1 MRGAEQVTYLS
12 QFQKNI
18 VTKGERKRDNLL
30 SFTKEQNNCSTSSL
44 RNIITVHTRNVISTM
59 LQISID
65 NDARFTSFTRQNQKQ
80 CFMQLWFST
89 VNLWSNWNLL
99 AYTQLQANFI
109 LDIIINFDKY
119 DMSNFKVPSAVVRD
133 SGFLVHV

>member
-89 VNLWSNWNLL
+89 VNL
-99 AYTQLQANFI
+99 
-109 LDIIINFDKY
+109 
-119 DMSNFKVPSAVVRD
+119 
-133 SGFLVHV
+133 